1 MQDPRMTSNGPR
13 LFCFGLGY
21 SALVLAR
28 RLRARGFAIAGT
40 VRTPDKIPALQA
52 QGFDVHLFDRGRPL
66 ADFAGALAG
75 ASHLLSSV
83 PPDGGGDPVIDL
95 HGGDLSLLGTVAWA
109 GYLSTTGVYGDRGGN
124 WVDETSPLDPSTD
137 RGARRVAAEAAWV
150 GTGLPVHL
158 FRLAG
163 IYGPGRNPLV
173 GLRAGT
179 ARCVVKPG
187 QVFSRIHVED
197 IAAVL
202 EASIDRPAP
211 GRAYN
216 VCDDEPAPPWEVI
229 EYAAALIGMDPPPRV
244 PFEAADLSPMGRS
257 FWSESKRVS
266 NQRLRQELGVHL
278 AYPTYREGLAAILAQ
293 EDGDGGPCSL

>member
-40 VRTPDKIPALQA
+40 VRTGQKA
-52 QGFDVHLFDRGRPL
+52 QVLRGQGIDAHVFDRDQPL
-66 ADFAGALAG
+66 TDFTAALEG
-75 ASHLLSSV
+75 VSHLLSSV
-83 PPDGGGDPVIDL
+83 PPDAQGDPVIDS
-95 HGGDLSLLGTVAWA
+95 HGDALSRLGGVRWA

-124 WVDETSPLDPSTD
+124 WVDEDSPFDPRTE
-137 RGARRVAAEAAWV
+137 RGARRVAAEAAWA

-163 IYGPGRNPLV
+163 IYGPGRNPLA

-216 VCDDEPAPPWEVI
+216 VCDDEPASPWEVI
-229 EYAAALIGMDPPPRV
+229 EYAAGLIGMDPPPRV

-266 NQRLRQELGVHL
+266 NQRLHQELGVRL

-293 EDGDGGPCSL
+293 EAGDGGPRSL

>member
-1 MQDPRMTSNGPR
+1 MKSNGPR

-21 SALVLAR
+21 SALALAG

-40 VRTPDKIPALQA
+40 VRTPDKVPALQA
-52 QGFDVHLFDRGRPL
+52 RGFDVHLFDRGRPL

-75 ASHLLSSV
+75 ASHILSSV

-95 HGGDLSLLGTVAWA
+95 HGDDLLLLGGIEWA

-124 WVDETSPLDPSTD
+124 WVDEDSPLDPGTD
-137 RGARRVAAEAAWV
+137 RGARRVAAEAAWA
-150 GTGLPVHL
+150 GTGLPEHL

-163 IYGPGRNPLV
+163 IYGPGRNPMV

-187 QVFSRIHVED
+187 QIFSRIHVDD

-244 PFEAADLSPMGRS
+244 PFEAAELSPMGRS
-257 FWSESKRVS
+257 FWTESKRVS
-266 NQRLRQELGVHL
+266 NQRLHRELGVRL
-278 AYPTYREGLAAILAQ
+278 AYPTYREGLAAILAR
-293 EDGDGGPCSL
+293 EAGDGDPGSL